1 MKKVK
6 RHDFERGKGE
16 QAVFFPMA
24 WLRRPFTGQIIG
36 LNLGTQRSHTGSYY
50 SPRQAGGHE
59 SGVTLQRLQSTES
72 LSKGLRND
80 FSAALAG
87 LISGPQNQCLYSYGL
102 SRSAQEANRQINP
115 FKQVLNPSD
124 SLRVC
129 RARSSFLQCSSQP

>member
-1 MKKVK
+1 MT
-6 RHDFERGKGE
+6 FKGE
-16 QAVFFPMA
+16 RVNRQFFFPKA
-24 WLRRPFTGQIIG
+24 WLRRPFTGQITG
-36 LNLGTQRSHTGSYY
+36 LNPRTQRSHTGSYY
-50 SPRQAGGHE
+50 SPRQTGGHE

-72 LSKGLRND
+72 LSKGFGND

-87 LISGPQNQCLYSYGL
+87 LISGPQNQCLYSDGL